1 MTNAAKKGEP
11 LVCKY
16 ISSYI
21 VKVSPLDDIAKYQNK
36 HKKINPTVSN
46 MKIGIKI
53 KLIGFCPKNLPA

>member
-21 VKVSPLDDIAKYQNK
+21 VKVSPLDDIAKY
-36 HKKINPTVSN
+36 
-46 MKIGIKI
+46 
-53 KLIGFCPKNLPA
+53 